1 VAGPLNAV
9 ARDLERVGRFEL
21 SPGPSP
27 SSFVKEIAV
36 VGTAVDRM
44 KAGLRSFS
52 HYAPTE
58 IVRDLLAHGEEARRG
73 GENRRLT
80 IQFSDVEGYTRI
92 GELMEPGELVGHIG
106 EYLEA
111 MTAILRDEQA
121 TIDKYLGDGILAFF
135 NAPHDVADHVARA
148 CRAAIRSQERLREL
162 GVEWALAGKPV
173 LRARIGFHVGE
184 VLVGNI
190 GTRYRFEYTVVGDA
204 VNVASR
210 LESINKLYG
219 TSILASEEVRQAA
232 GSDFEWRTVD
242 LVAVVGR
249 ERGTLVCELLGER
262 GAVAPGILRAR
273 DVYEAALDAYLA
285 GRFTA
290 AAAGFREAA
299 ALRPHDLAAVE
310 LGRRAEAL
318 AREPLPDDW
327 DGVYAQPAKL

>member
-21 SPGPSP
+21 SPEPSP

-36 VGTAVDRM
+36 VGAAVDRM

-58 IVRDLLAHGEEARRG
+58 IVGDLLARGEEARLG
-73 GENRRLT
+73 GEYRRLT

-92 GELMEPGELVGHIG
+92 GELMEPDRLVAHIG

-111 MTAILRDEQA
+111 MTEILRDEEA

-135 NAPHDVADHVARA
+135 NAPRDQPDHVARA

-162 GVEWALAGKPV
+162 AVEWARAGKPV
-173 LRARIGFHVGE
+173 FRARIGFHVGD

-210 LESINKLYG
+210 LESLNKLYD
-219 TSILASEEVRQAA
+219 TSILASEEVRREA
-232 GSDFEWRTVD
+232 GPDFEWRTVD
-242 LVAVVGR
+242 LVAVIGR
-249 ERGTLVCELLGER
+249 ERGTRVCELLGLR
-262 GAVAPGILRAR
+262 GTVAPDVLRAR
-273 DVYEAALDAYLA
+273 DVYETALQAYLA
-285 GRFTA
+285 GRFGEA
-290 AAAGFREAA
+290 VAGFREAA
-299 ALRPHDLAAVE
+299 TLRPHDLAATE

-318 AREPLPDDW
+318 AREPLPDGW
-327 DGVYAQPAKL
+327 NGVYAQTAKL